1 MEKEKKVT
9 TNNNGSYT
17 IKEKINQ
24 TPEDGFVP
32 NSIMEPANKNEYGKY
47 HKGYRTTTSFTT
59 NDPRVPRL
67 FVYSICTLFFAI
79 GIFMF
84 LIHDYIM
91 AIPFILISVLS
102 FFIAK
107 KDIDNISEELKE
119 KDNDVTI
126 DSKEGLENITKE
138 VIDEVKKDFKESNK
152 NTFTKKNYN
161 CFLKTTVPIYCII
174 TLLITLIVAVFVN
187 VIFAL
192 VLFFGLTL
200 LGIIF
205 YKVVKK
211 ICKY

>member
-17 IKEKINQ
+17 IKEKITQ

-32 NSIMEPANKNEYGKY
+32 NSIMEPVNNKAYGKY

-59 NDPRVPRL
+59 NDPRVTRL
-67 FVYSICTLFFAI
+67 FVYVICTLFFAI

-91 AIPFILISVLS
+91 AIPFLLVSVLS

-107 KDIDNISEELKE
+107 KDIDKISEELKE
-119 KDNDVTI
+119 KGNDVTI
-126 DSKEGLENITKE
+126 DSKEELENITKG
-138 VIDEVKKDFKESNK
+138 VIDEVKKDFKESSE
-152 NTFTKKNYN
+152 NTFTKEKYN
-161 CFLKTTVPIYCII
+161 WFLKTTVPIYCII
-174 TLLITLIVAVFVN
+174 TLFITLIVAVFVN

-192 VLFFGLTL
+192 VLLVISIL
-200 LGIIF
+200 LGIMF